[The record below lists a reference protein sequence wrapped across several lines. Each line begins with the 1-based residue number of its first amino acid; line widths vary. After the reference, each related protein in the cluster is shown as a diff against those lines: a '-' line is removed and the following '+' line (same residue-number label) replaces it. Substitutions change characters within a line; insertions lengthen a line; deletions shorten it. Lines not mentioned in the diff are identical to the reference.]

1 MDPSTT
7 QIQAVLARHSTI
19 QVAFVFGSVASG
31 GAGPESDLDIGI
43 AAPKPLSAAQKMELI
58 DDLAVTF
65 GRPVDLV
72 DLTTAPAP
80 ILGQILTKGVC
91 ILKKNTSLSA
101 HLLKKL
107 WYDQADIM
115 PNYNMILRR
124 RREKFIHG

>member
-7 QIQAVLARHSTI
+7 QIQAVLARHSAI

-31 GAGPESDLDIGI
+31 SAGPESDLDIGI
-43 AAPKPLSAAQKMELI
+43 AAPKPLTATQKMELT

-72 DLTTAPAP
+72 DLTTASAP

-91 ILKKNTSLSA
+91 ILKKNTSLYA